1 MLIPDHLVYAE
12 THEWVKV
19 EDDGTLTVGITDFG
33 QEQLGTLVYVDMP
46 AVGKQF
52 KRGGECG
59 IVESNKTASDL
70 HAPVDGEVVATNESL
85 AQTPDAINGAP
96 YEQWIFRLKPA
107 VPFSAEGFLD
117 AAGYI
122 KLVS

>member
-12 THEWVKV
+12 THEWIKL
-19 EDDGTLTVGITDFG
+19 EDDGSITVGITDFG

-46 AVGKQF
+46 AVGKQLQ
-52 KRGGECG
+52 RAAESG

-70 HAPVDGEVVATNESL
+70 HAPVDGEVIAINEAL
-85 AQTPDAINGAP
+85 VETPDLINGAP
-96 YEQWIFRLKPA
+96 YEQWIFKLKPA

-117 AAGYI
+117 AAAYI